1 MFGVQRLKDEIEGL
15 QEERNYFRSKF
26 LEQVSEIASLKEA
39 LKQSE
44 REVSRLRREVMAVAS
59 PELLRSRQKVDEEK
73 KEDTDTMMHVM
84 SSLSVDD
91 DDDSDDEDE
100 DEQAA
105 IRMKAEQL
113 VRWASYRQEV
123 LSPERSSVAVEDD
136 NNEEEEDDDEK
147 DSAEHD
153 DEHENDDK
161 HEHGDEKPFDQEH
174 DEKARVD
181 TEHETDEEEE

>member
-73 KEDTDTMMHVM
+73 KEDTDMMHVM

-91 DDDSDDEDE
+91 DDDDDSVDEDE

-105 IRMKAEQL
+105 IRIKAEQL

-123 LSPERSSVAVEDD
+123 LSPERSSFVEEGDS
-136 NNEEEEDDDEK
+136 DDEA
-147 DSAEHD
+147 DEEGHDNVNEND
-153 DEHENDDK
+153 DEHER
-161 HEHGDEKPFDQEH
+161 GDEKPFDQKH
-174 DEKARVD
+174 DEKAHDD
-181 TEHETDEEEE
+181 TEHETDEEGG